1 MLLIKMIETSRIKYP
16 MNPWDK
22 ASIRPGPVGSVGDV
36 LTSVRIKQSMPE
48 MPFAY
53 DKTFGPSSDMLRGS
67 NVQDGRWESYV
78 DGGYGAVTK
87 KQRWS
92 NNYTGFKTATGWIAQ
107 NIIPEQRATDPKVGS
122 QPRQGFETQAAAILN
137 RQGDMFGELPGGYKA
152 PAGVLPRG
160 GMLPRTVNPESVPKE
175 VPGKDKWIKWDV
187 PVERMKPLPTA
198 GGLLQ
203 SLVTNLT
210 TPQKLPTPSNNLN
223 GRRDKDIDQW
233 MSGFGTEVVGKKATS
248 DMDVDKSAIG
258 SKIAQEHQK
267 KRAQA
272 IARGDLGMADL
283 HDKLSW
289 IGKASQVGLL

>member
-22 ASIRPGPVGSVGDV
+22 SSIRPGPVGSVGDV
-36 LTSVRIKQSMPE
+36 LTSVRIKQSTPD

-53 DKTFGPSSDMLRGS
+53 DKTFGPSSDVLRGS
-67 NVQDGRWESYV
+67 NVQDGRCESYF

-107 NIIPEQRATDPKVGS
+107 NIIPEQRTTDPKVGS
-122 QPRQGFETQAAAILN
+122 QGRQGFETQAAAILN

-160 GMLPRTVNPESVPKE
+160 GLLPRTVNPEAMPNEIPAPINFS
-175 VPGKDKWIKWDV
+175 D
-187 PVERMKPLPTA
+187 PVQAKKPIPTV

-203 SLVTNLT
+203 SLVTNT
-210 TPQKLPTPSNNLN
+210 LPVPANNLN
-223 GRRDKDIDQW
+223 GRRDPAIDAFVD
-233 MSGFGTEVVGKKATS
+233 GLRRDVVGRLPS
-248 DMDVDKSAIG
+248 QDMDVDRSV
-258 SKIAQEHQK
+258 SDMQVD
-267 KRAQA
+267 RRL
-272 IARGDLGMADL
+272 RG
-283 HDKLSW
+283 
-289 IGKASQVGLL
+289 VGPRVR

>member
-1 MLLIKMIETSRIKYP
+1 

-67 NVQDGRWESYV
+67 NVQDGRWESYF

-107 NIIPEQRATDPKVGS
+107 NIIPEQRTTDPKVGS

-137 RQGDMFGELPGGYKA
+137 RQGDMFGDLPGGYRA

-160 GMLPRTVNPESVPKE
+160 GLLPRTVNPGSVPKE
-175 VPGKDKWIKWDV
+175 EPTKDKWMNWAK
-187 PVERMKPLPTA
+187 PVERPIPSA
-198 GGLLQ
+198 SGLLRAIVSSQ
-203 SLVTNLT
+203 
-210 TPQKLPTPSNNLN
+210 LPVSSNNLN
-223 GRRDKDIDQW
+223 GRRDPELERWID
-233 MSGFGTEVVGKKATS
+233 GIGRTVVG
-248 DMDVDKSAIG
+248 
-258 SKIAQEHQK
+258 
-267 KRAQA
+267 
-272 IARGDLGMADL
+272 
-283 HDKLSW
+283 
-289 IGKASQVGLL
+289 

>member
-16 MNPWDK
+16 MNSWDK

-175 VPGKDKWIKWDV
+175 EAKRLDWVT

-233 MSGFGTEVVGKKATS
+233 MGGFGKEVVGKKATS
-248 DMDVDKSAIG
+248 DMDVDANSVFADKQIL
-258 SKIAQEHQK
+258 INK
-267 KRAQA
+267 KAA
-272 IARGDLGMADL
+272 KKAAAKGDEKMADL
-283 HDKLSW
+283 FDQLSW
-289 IGKASQVGLL
+289 ISQGFKTRSL

>member
-1 MLLIKMIETSRIKYP
+1 

-67 NVQDGRWESYV
+67 NVQDGRWESYF

-107 NIIPEQRATDPKVGS
+107 NIIPEQRATDPKVSS
-122 QPRQGFETQAAAILN
+122 QPRQGFETQSAAILN

-160 GMLPRTVNPESVPKE
+160 GMLPRTVNRESVPKE
-175 VPGKDKWIKWDV
+175 EPGKDKWIKWDV

-223 GRRDKDIDQW
+223 GRRDKDINEW
-233 MSGFGTEVVGKKATS
+233 MGGFGKEVVGKKATS
-248 DMDVDKSAIG
+248 DMDVDANSVFADKQ
-258 SKIAQEHQK
+258 IAMNK
-267 KRAQA
+267 KAA
-272 IARGDLGMADL
+272 KKAAAKGDEKMAGLFDQ
-283 HDKLSW
+283 LSW
-289 IGKASQVGLL
+289 ISQGFKTRSL

>member
-53 DKTFGPSSDMLRGS
+53 DKTFNPETDVLRGS
-67 NVQDGRWESYV
+67 NVQDGRWESYF

-175 VPGKDKWIKWDV
+175 EPKRLDWVT
-187 PVERMKPLPTA
+187 PVERVKPIPTT

-203 SLVTNLT
+203 SLVTNL
-210 TPQKLPTPSNNLN
+210 LPTPSNNLN
-223 GRRDKDIDQW
+223 GRRDPAIDETVRRWQRD
-233 MSGFGTEVVGKKATS
+233 VVGALPPQS
-248 DMDVDKSAIG
+248 DIVEDESERPNSNMSVD
-258 SKIAQEHQK
+258 
-267 KRAQA
+267 RRP
-272 IARGDLGMADL
+272 RG
-283 HDKLSW
+283 
-289 IGKASQVGLL
+289 VGPRVR

>member
-16 MNPWDK
+16 MNSWDK
-22 ASIRPGPVGSVGDV
+22 ASIRPGPVGSVGDA
-36 LTSVRIKQSMPE
+36 LTSIRIKQSMPE

-53 DKTFGPSSDMLRGS
+53 DKTFNPETDVLRGS
-67 NVQDGRWESYV
+67 NVQDGRWESYF

-87 KQRWS
+87 KQRWN

-107 NIIPEQRATDPKVGS
+107 NIIPEQRTTDPKVGS

-160 GMLPRTVNPESVPKE
+160 GMLPRTVNPESIPKE

-187 PVERMKPLPTA
+187 PVERMKPIPTT

-203 SLVTNLT
+203 SLVTNL
-210 TPQKLPTPSNNLN
+210 LPTPSNNLN
-223 GRRDKDIDQW
+223 GRRDPAIDETVRRWQRD
-233 MSGFGTEVVGKKATS
+233 VVGALPPQS
-248 DMDVDKSAIG
+248 DIVEDESERPNSNMSVD
-258 SKIAQEHQK
+258 
-267 KRAQA
+267 RRP
-272 IARGDLGMADL
+272 RG
-283 HDKLSW
+283 
-289 IGKASQVGLL
+289 VGPRVR